1 MADASDLYAR
11 IRAAYPSLTNE
22 QCVELV
28 RKVTGISEGVTDWRR
43 GTNVRD
49 QRLPVGT
56 PLATFMDRQGRPSQF
71 YDAHQGVGAPGNN
84 TTHAAI
90 LAGYTDD
97 GILVAEQYVGS
108 GGPHLQE
115 YKYNDPRGGEKAA
128 ESYYSINTPSG
139 APAGERNPLK
149 EPAGESSAYG
159 YGIGAEAAKP
169 APAAAPTPARLAS
182 VPARVHAGM
191 LARRATI
198 GQGLGLHPRPL
209 PGLPFAP
216 RSAPGASVGLP
227 VASSEG
233 PSFGSISGSASARGG
248 DAPLSLRYRSSVVV
262 RVA

>member
-1 MADASDLYAR
+1 MADASELYAR
-11 IRAAYPSLTNE
+11 IRSTYPSLTNE
-22 QCVELV
+22 QCVEFV
-28 RKVTGISEGVTDWRR
+28 RKVTGINEGVADWRR

-49 QRLPVGT
+49 QRLPVGS

-90 LAGYTDD
+90 LAGYTDG

-115 YKYNDPRGGEKAA
+115 YKFNDPRGGEKAA
-128 ESYYSINTPSG
+128 ESYYSINNPQG
-139 APAGERNPLK
+139 QPAGEHNPLRA
-149 EPAGESSAYG
+149 PPGSASSYG

-169 APAAAPTPARLAS
+169 APAVTASTPG
-182 VPARVHAGM
+182 RVHAGM

-198 GQGLGLHPRPL
+198 GKGLGLHPRPL
-209 PGLPFAP
+209 PGMPFAP
-216 RSAPGASVGLP
+216 RSSP
-227 VASSEG
+227 VASLGLPAASSSG
-233 PSFGSISGSASARGG
+233 SFGSSSASARGG
-248 DAPLSLRYRSSVVV
+248 DAPLSIRYRSSVVV

>member
-1 MADASDLYAR
+1 MADAEALYAR

-28 RKVTGISEGVTDWRR
+28 RKVTGIPEGVADWRR
-43 GTNVRD
+43 GTSVRD

-56 PLATFMDRQGRPSQF
+56 PLATFMDRRGNPSQF

-115 YKYNDPRGGEKAA
+115 YKFNDPRGGEKAA
-128 ESYYSINTPSG
+128 ESYYSINTPEG
-139 APAGERNPLK
+139 RPAGERNPLK
-149 EPAGESSAYG
+149 ELPGSASAYG

-169 APAAAPTPARLAS
+169 APAVTAAAPG
-182 VPARVHAGM
+182 RVHAGM
-191 LARRATI
+191 LARRATL
-198 GQGLGLHPRPL
+198 GKGLGLHPRPI
-209 PGLPFAP
+209 PGMPFAP
-216 RSAPGASVGLP
+216 RSAPSASPGLL
-227 VASSEG
+227 VATGDGSV
-233 PSFGSISGSASARGG
+233 SISGSASSGG
-248 DAPLSLRYRSSVVV
+248 AAPLSLKYRSSVVV

>member
-11 IRAAYPSLTNE
+11 IRATYPSLTNE

-28 RKVTGISEGVTDWRR
+28 RKVTGISEGVADWRR

-49 QRLPVGT
+49 ERLPVGT
-56 PLATFMDRQGRPSQF
+56 PLATFMDRRGNPSQF

-90 LAGYTDD
+90 LAGYTDG
-97 GILVAEQYVGS
+97 GILVAEQYAGS

-115 YKYNDPRGGEKAA
+115 YKFNDPRGGEKAA

-149 EPAGESSAYG
+149 EPPGSASAYG

-169 APAAAPTPARLAS
+169 VSAAAPGL
-182 VPARVHAGM
+182 HAGM
-191 LARRATI
+191 LARR
-198 GQGLGLHPRPL
+198 GRGRGLQPRAI
-209 PGLPFAP
+209 PGMPFVDHG
-216 RSAPGASVGLP
+216 APGASLGLP
-227 VASSEG
+227 GASSSG
-233 PSFGSISGSASARGG
+233 SFGSSSASARGG
-248 DAPLSLRYRSSVVV
+248 DAPLSIRYRSSVVV